1 MNKAIAVM
9 LAAIIILLGFGLA
22 VTSYHLDKQ
31 ITINYNNKHLTDSLE
46 QEIYLLQMSVD
57 KQIFIV
63 NQISEIHPNLVDS
76 IIKDTE

>member
-1 MNKAIAVM
+1 MNRAIAVM
-9 LAAIIILLGFGLA
+9 LAAIILLLGSGLA

>member
-1 MNKAIAVM
+1 MNKAISFMVGIIM
-9 LAAIIILLGFGLA
+9 LLLVVGLA
-22 VTSYHLDKQ
+22 VSTYHLDRQ
-31 ITINYNNKHLTDSLE
+31 ITINYNNAKVTDSLK
-46 QEIYLLQMSVD
+46 QEIYMLQMSVD

>member
-1 MNKAIAVM
+1 MVGIIM
-9 LAAIIILLGFGLA
+9 LLLLVGL
-22 VTSYHLDKQ
+22 VVSTYHLDRQ
-31 ITINYNNKHLTDSLE
+31 ITINYNNAKVTDSLK
-46 QEIYLLQMSVD
+46 QEIYMLQMSVD

>member
-1 MNKAIAVM
+1 MVGIIM
-9 LAAIIILLGFGLA
+9 LLLVVGLA
-22 VTSYHLDKQ
+22 VSTYHLDRQ
-31 ITINYNNKHLTDSLE
+31 ITINYNNAKVTDSLK
-46 QEIYLLQMSVD
+46 QEIYMLQMSVD

>member
-1 MNKAIAVM
+1 MVGA
-9 LAAIIILLGFGLA
+9 ILLLLGIGLA
-22 VTSYHLDKQ
+22 VSTYHLDRQ
-31 ITINYNNKHLTDSLE
+31 ITINYNNAKVTDSLN
-46 QEIYLLQMSVD
+46 QEIYMLQMSVD

>member
-9 LAAIIILLGFGLA
+9 LAAIILLLSSGLA

-31 ITINYNNKHLTDSLE
+31 ISINYNNAKLTDSLKE
-46 QEIYLLQMSVD
+46 EIYMLQMSVD

>member
-1 MNKAIAVM
+1 MNKAILVM
-9 LAAIIILLGFGLA
+9 LGGIVLLLGFGLA
-22 VTSYHLDKQ
+22 ISTYHLDKQ
-31 ITINYNNKHLTDSLE
+31 IEINYNNKHLTDSLE
-46 QEIYLLQMSVD
+46 QEIYMLQMSVD

>member
-9 LAAIIILLGFGLA
+9 LAAIILLLGTGLA

-31 ITINYNNKHLTDSLE
+31 ISINYNNAKVTDSLKE
-46 QEIYLLQMSVD
+46 EIYMLQMSVD

>member
-1 MNKAIAVM
+1 MNKAISFMVGIIM
-9 LAAIIILLGFGLA
+9 LLLFVGL
-22 VTSYHLDKQ
+22 VVSTYHLDRQ
-31 ITINYNNKHLTDSLE
+31 ITINYNNAKVTDSLK
-46 QEIYLLQMSVD
+46 QEIYMLQMSVD

>member
-9 LAAIIILLGFGLA
+9 LGVILLLLGSGLA
-22 VTSYHLDKQ
+22 VSTYHLDKQ
-31 ITINYNNKHLTDSLE
+31 IQINYNNARVTDSLK
-46 QEIYLLQMSVD
+46 QEIYLLEMSVD

-76 IIKDTE
+76 IIKDIE

>member
-9 LAAIIILLGFGLA
+9 LGVILLLLGSGLA
-22 VTSYHLDKQ
+22 VSTYHLDKQ
-31 ITINYNNKHLTDSLE
+31 IQINYNNARVTDSLK
-46 QEIYLLQMSVD
+46 QEIYFLEMSVD

>member
-1 MNKAIAVM
+1 M
-9 LAAIIILLGFGLA
+9 LGVILLLLGSGLA
-22 VTSYHLDKQ
+22 VSTYHLDKQ
-31 ITINYNNKHLTDSLE
+31 IQINYNNARVTDSLK
-46 QEIYLLQMSVD
+46 QEIYFLEMSVD

>member
-9 LAAIIILLGFGLA
+9 LSAIILLLGSGLA
-22 VTSYHLDKQ
+22 VTTYNLDKQ

-46 QEIYLLQMSVD
+46 QEIYMLQMSVD

-63 NQISEIHPNLVDS
+63 NQISEIHPKLVDS

>member
-9 LAAIIILLGFGLA
+9 LAAIILLLGSGLA

-31 ITINYNNKHLTDSLE
+31 ISINYNNARVTDSLKE
-46 QEIYLLQMSVD
+46 EIYMLQMSVD

>member
-1 MNKAIAVM
+1 MVGIIM
-9 LAAIIILLGFGLA
+9 LLLFVGL
-22 VTSYHLDKQ
+22 VVSTYHLDRQ
-31 ITINYNNKHLTDSLE
+31 ITINYNNAKVTDSLK
-46 QEIYLLQMSVD
+46 QEIYMLQMSVD

>member
-1 MNKAIAVM
+1 MNRAIAVM
-9 LAAIIILLGFGLA
+9 MGVILLLLASGLA
-22 VTSYHLDKQ
+22 VSTYHLDKQ
-31 ITINYNNKHLTDSLE
+31 IEINYNNARITDSLS